1 MNCKLSFLFLLL
13 FLNISCSL
21 KEDIDK
27 SELDLIPLD
36 SSIIITINDLPKTIE
51 LIGENILIEN
61 LLFNKVE
68 LESKLNLLA
77 DKSIKSGVLSISPY
91 GKNENAFSFIGKI
104 QSLDSLNKNLES
116 NYSYQNQIIY
126 TDESNNFII
135 YKTIIENFVVAS
147 DRDIIIENIIRNYN
161 SKSNILSYD
170 FLKISKALD
179 QNKPFNILLNSD
191 NSIFKNSKLTSFPFF
206 PNSNYDWIGYD
217 FENDIDEIKLSGAL
231 KLNDSLNS
239 KISILK
245 NTNALTIINDR
256 LIPNSFKS
264 FLTITYKDSERL
276 VFNFKEYLKRNSISS
291 ENNSF
296 SLLNI
301 INEITL
307 VNDQEDFIILDLSSL
322 DSLSDYF
329 EFTNTDNLSISEV
342 KINSDFQVF
351 LDFLNFN
358 ETVNFSTK
366 VDNSL
371 ILSNSISQLR
381 KILNSISIEDILEFN
396 SNYQN
401 LKNSKSSKLNFLWVA
416 NTKSNFENL
425 DSNEY
430 PYISFSGILSN
441 EIAILDFDFSKKD
454 KLNNGIDSF
463 SEFFVSNDYKITSDP
478 IWVKNHSNN
487 QFDFIFQDIE
497 NTLYYFSNNGDL
509 IWKKELPNQIIGDIQ
524 QIDIYK
530 NGRLQ
535 LLFRTIDNLYL
546 LDRNGG
552 EVNDL
557 TIKIEGGIINN
568 PVSVF
573 DYENN
578 RNYRIVISS
587 DSKIFMFDSRGK
599 IVTGFKPESI
609 NSNIVQSPVHI
620 RIKGK
625 DYILIQLENGDLK
638 ILNRTGQD
646 RIKMN
651 DKIDFG
657 VNSVFSYM
665 DSFLTSDKLGN
676 LVRISEDGE
685 IEKINISSDTNTLIN
700 VYDNNLVHLNNNILS
715 IKGINYKLPLGN
727 YTSPKIFNYK
737 GRLLIG
743 VTDLNEKNIYLFN
756 DNVELINGFPL
767 KGFSNIDL
775 IDSDN
780 DGKIEILA
788 KVDDFS
794 IVSYEIDLNN

>member
-126 TDESNNFII
+126 TDESNKFII

-161 SKSNILSYD
+161 SKSNILSSD
-170 FLKISKALD
+170 LLKISKALD

-231 KLNDSLNS
+231 KINDSLNS

-245 NTNALTIINDR
+245 NTYPKTILNDR

-264 FLTITYKDSERL
+264 FLTITYQDSERL

-307 VNDQEDFIILDLSSL
+307 VNDQEDFIILDLSNL

-329 EFTNTDNLSISEV
+329 EFTNTDNNNIKRV
-342 KINSDFQVF
+342 NTNSDFKSF
-351 LDFLNFN
+351 LKFLNFN

-454 KLNNGIDSF
+454 KLNNSKDSF

-509 IWKKELPNQIIGDIQ
+509 IWKKQLPNQIIGDIQ

-552 EVNDL
+552 EVNEL

-609 NSNIVQSPVHI
+609 NSNIVKSPVHI

-685 IEKINISSDTNTLIN
+685 IEKINIGSDTNTLIN
-700 VYDNNLVHLNNNILS
+700 VYNNNLVHLNNNILS

>member
-61 LLFNKVE
+61 LLYNKVE

-161 SKSNILSYD
+161 SKSNILSSD
-170 FLKISKALD
+170 LLKISKALD

-231 KLNDSLNS
+231 KINDSLNS

-245 NTNALTIINDR
+245 NTYPKTILNDR

-264 FLTITYKDSERL
+264 FLTITYQDSERL

-307 VNDQEDFIILDLSSL
+307 VNDQEDFIILDLSNL

-329 EFTNTDNLSISEV
+329 EFTNTDNNNIKRV
-342 KINSDFQVF
+342 NTNSDFQSF
-351 LDFLNFN
+351 LKFLNFN

-454 KLNNGIDSF
+454 KLNNSKDSF

-509 IWKKELPNQIIGDIQ
+509 IWKKQLPNQIIGDIQ

-552 EVNDL
+552 EVNEL

-609 NSNIVQSPVHI
+609 NSNIVKSPVHI

-700 VYDNNLVHLNNNILS
+700 VYNNNLVHLNNNILS